1 MNPKISLDVFLPP
14 AEFSHFHLLAT
25 EGEHGL
31 NTGVFFIKIHP
42 WSIELLSATISFPVY
57 LPDFPLPAYDQSA
70 LSEVL
75 KHPRFQENYLFLP
88 KNWLNSYQI
97 EYDDDD
103 RDHPWQINLGDLLV
117 HFPEGQY
124 QDERMKKYIDRA
136 ERHLPECEV
145 DLKNTT
151 YPKEIETF
159 WASLHVEIAQD
170 KGAIVNIDE
179 VEDLLTSTEQ
189 QLEDH
194 REEMD
199 NDDVMRVEEK
209 MHALKKSFEQQDDQ
223 HGDKEVSL
231 TASIKL
237 REVCYPHCSRSQH

>member
-14 AEFSHFHLLAT
+14 AEFSQFHLLAT
-25 EGEHGL
+25 EGENGL
-31 NTGVFFIKIHP
+31 NTGVFFIKVHP

-57 LPDFPLPAYDQSA
+57 LPDFPLPARDQSA

-75 KHPRFQENYLFLP
+75 KHPHFQDNYLVLP
-88 KNWLNSYQI
+88 KDWFNAYQV

-103 RDHPWQINLGDLLV
+103 RNHSWQINLGDLLV
-117 HFPEGQY
+117 HFPEGQH
-124 QDERMKKYIDRA
+124 QDERMRKYIDRA

-145 DLKNTT
+145 DFKNTT
-151 YPKEIETF
+151 FPKEIENF

-170 KGAIVNIDE
+170 KGVIVNVDE
-179 VEDLLTSTEQ
+179 VEDLFTSTEQ

-199 NDDVMRVEEK
+199 DDDIKKVEDK
-209 MHALKKSFEQQDDQ
+209 MHALKKSLEQQDNEL
-223 HGDKEVSL
+223 GDKEALL
-231 TASIKL
+231 TASTKL
-237 REVCYPHCSRSQH
+237 REVCLPSRLRI